1 MKRKISPSILSANFL
16 KLGEELRAIEEAG
29 ADYIHIDI
37 MDGHFVPN
45 ITFGPGLV
53 EAIRRYTKI
62 PLDVHLMISEP
73 EKYIEQFVK
82 AGSDVL
88 TFHIETSRN
97 PVELLKEIRSLHI
110 RSGISLNP
118 DTPAERLTDDIL
130 NNTDWVLIMTVYP
143 GFSSQ
148 SFLPEVLPKLKEV
161 RGILDKRGLNHIELA
176 VDGGIKLEN
185 IRKVA
190 QAGATVLAS
199 GSGIF
204 KTPDYKKTIHE
215 MRRLINLR

>member
-16 KLGEELRAIEEAG
+16 KLGEEIKAIEEAG

-53 EAIRRYTKI
+53 SAIKTYTKI
-62 PLDVHLMISEP
+62 PLDVHLMISHP
-73 EKYIEQFVK
+73 EKYIDDFVK

-88 TFHIETSRN
+88 TFHIEASNN
-97 PVELLKEIRSLHI
+97 PVELLKRIRGLKV

-118 DTPAERLTDDIL
+118 DTPSSKLTDEIL
-130 NNTDWVLIMTVYP
+130 QNTDWILIMTVYP
-143 GFSSQ
+143 GFSAQ
-148 SFLPEVLPKLKEV
+148 KLIPDVLPKIREV
-161 RGILDKRGLNHIELA
+161 RKLLDSKNLTHIELA
-176 VDGGIKLEN
+176 VDGGVKLEN
-185 IRKVA
+185 IADVA
-190 QAGATVLAS
+190 KAGATVLAS

-204 KTPDYKKTIHE
+204 KTADYKKTIME
-215 MRRLINLR
+215 MRKRMDEG

>member
-16 KLGEELRAIEEAG
+16 KLGDEIRAIESAG
-29 ADYIHIDI
+29 ADYIHIDV

-45 ITFGPGLV
+45 ITFGPWLV
-53 EAIRRYTKI
+53 ETIKGYTKI

-88 TFHIETSRN
+88 TFHIEASRD
-97 PVELLKEIRSLHI
+97 PARLLRKIRSFNV

-118 DTPAERLTDDIL
+118 DTPHERLTEEIL
-130 NNTDWVLIMTVYP
+130 NNTDWILVMTVYP

-148 SFLPEVLPKLKEV
+148 RFLPEVLPKITEV
-161 RGILDKRGLNHIELA
+161 RKLLDSRGIKNIELA
-176 VDGGIKLEN
+176 VDGGVKIDN
-185 IRKVA
+185 IAEVA
-190 QAGATVLAS
+190 RAGATVLAS

-204 KTPDYKKTIHE
+204 KTEDYKKTIME
-215 MRRLINLR
+215 MRKKIGEM